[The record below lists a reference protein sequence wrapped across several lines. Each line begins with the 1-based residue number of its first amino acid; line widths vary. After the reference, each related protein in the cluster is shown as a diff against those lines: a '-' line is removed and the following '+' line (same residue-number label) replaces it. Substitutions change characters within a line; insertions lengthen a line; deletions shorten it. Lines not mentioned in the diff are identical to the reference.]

1 MRGDK
6 QFIAANII
14 DKDGQVVYHVIPA
27 IWVRVGAIILVLL
40 IFIALCLG
48 LLILNNKAD
57 IDNLKNKIT
66 VEGQQGN
73 ATPNIDR

>member
-6 QFIAANII
+6 QFIAASIV
-14 DKDGQVVYHVIPA
+14 DKAGDIVYHVIPA
-27 IWVRVGAIILVLL
+27 IWVRVSLGVLGLL
-40 IFIALCLG
+40 IVIAICLG

-66 VEGQQGN
+66 VEGQGN
-73 ATPNIDR
+73 AKPNPDR